1 MSQNDETIKG
11 RRITS
16 NQEVLTLDF
25 STGGLILLKGNG
37 ETPICYT
44 DTCGDIYSDLLNKF
58 TTNVARGAELA
69 SIVTNLRH
77 HIFLN
82 GD

>member
-1 MSQNDETIKG
+1 MMKPSKEGELPQSK
-11 RRITS
+11 RCSRM
-16 NQEVLTLDF
+16 DF
-25 STGGLILLKGNG
+25 STGGLIWLKGNG

-58 TTNVARGAELA
+58 TTNVATGAALA